1 VTGPFSH
8 CSQGRVPFSRIEG
21 TYLAVDICRT
31 AKKPEPPK
39 PIRWNVYKIASKAVW
54 LGAIEAPD
62 EAPQWRRALPNSMR
76 LLTGRWRYG
85 DDARAWRGGKKR
97 SVREPHAQPRP
108 AEARRSLSAPNRTAP
123 DVRAAIQLDVPGVLQ
138 QSFRT
143 ECRRAGLRHRTPC
156 ASETNCQ
163 PNKPDKEQNSI
174 SYFNSMSSLNVT

>member
-108 AEARRSLSAPNRTAP
+108 AEARRRLALPAE
-123 DVRAAIQLDVPGVLQ
+123 QLRMFALPFSSNVPGSLQ

-156 ASETNCQ
+156 ASETVVH
-163 PNKPDKEQNSI
+163 E
-174 SYFNSMSSLNVT
+174 LHRGGL